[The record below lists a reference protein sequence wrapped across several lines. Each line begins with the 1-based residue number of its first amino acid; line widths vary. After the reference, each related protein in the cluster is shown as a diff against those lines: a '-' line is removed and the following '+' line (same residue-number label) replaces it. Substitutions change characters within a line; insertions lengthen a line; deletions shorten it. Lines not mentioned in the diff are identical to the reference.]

1 MTFMPE
7 TPLVS
12 IVVPAFN
19 GASVIEET
27 LDSVCEQTFRD
38 FEVIIVDD
46 GSTDDTAVVAREF
59 CEADERFTL
68 IQQPNGGPSVALNTA
83 IGHARGEWIA
93 FLDHDDV
100 WLPEKLACQM
110 ELFREDP
117 RANFLFTNYYYWDGN
132 HDFSAY
138 YRQNRPLPEGDAT
151 RKLVVACVY
160 GTSAVMVRRET
171 LQAVGPFDP
180 DLPFTQDWDMWL
192 RIAERGMW
200 AHGTHEPLA
209 RYRRWAGNMSNHKLK
224 MAEGGVCVL
233 EKNLCATQHPEL
245 RPIYRHSLAFARGN
259 LELARARQLL
269 ESQPEAVPAAIW
281 HAWRQHPRRLKW
293 LMWFAL
299 VAWPKVLGGA
309 AGARVIHR
317 KLIQKF

>member
-1 MTFMPE
+1 MPE

-12 IVVPAFN
+12 IVIPAFN
-19 GASVIEET
+19 AASVIEET

-46 GSTDDTAVVAREF
+46 GSTDDTAVVARKF
-59 CEADERFTL
+59 CAADARFTL

-93 FLDHDDV
+93 FLDADDV
-100 WLPEKLACQM
+100 WLPEKLARQM

-117 RANFLFTNYYYWDGN
+117 RANFLFTNYYCWDGSR
-132 HDFSAY
+132 DFSAY

-151 RKLVVACVY
+151 RKLVFACVY

-180 DLPFTQDWDMWL
+180 DLPFAQDWDMWL

-200 AHGTHEPLA
+200 ARGTREPLGC
-209 RYRRWAGNMSNHKLK
+209 YRRWPGSRSNQKLW
-224 MAEGGVCVL
+224 ATEGSVRVL
-233 EKNLCATQHPEL
+233 EKNLRATQHLEL

-281 HAWRQHPRRLKW
+281 RAWWQHPRRLKR

-299 VAWPKVLGGA
+299 VAWPKFLGGVA
-309 AGARVIHR
+309 SARIIHR